1 MSAPLPE
8 VWLRGPVAGVPAM
21 LQPAAHALLQGQEEL
36 HRAARG
42 LTPAALS
49 LRPGGVASVGFHVRH
64 AAGVIDRLLTYAR
77 GEGLSDAQRA
87 ALAAEHEVEQAV
99 EPPGEDAATLLAGLD
114 LAVARAIDSYRATD
128 PATLGLAR
136 AVGRAGLPSTVM
148 GLLFHIAEHVQRHAG
163 QAGTTAAVARALYVV
178 APPSVADELRDLGR
192 VRAVHDAY
200 ARRDLA
206 TVAGMHAPAA
216 EIVHSPA
223 LPWGGVYRG
232 PDGVRAA
239 DAAMAAH
246 VDAAFVAERLV
257 PAGGRVVASGRL
269 RGTARAGRAPGAGFD
284 VAAVHVWTLAD
295 GHVARDEVYVDAAA
309 LLGALGR

>member
-1 MSAPLPE
+1 MTTPLPE

-36 HRAARG
+36 HRAART
-42 LTPAALS
+42 LTVAALW

-77 GEGLSDAQRA
+77 GEALSDAQRA
-87 ALAAEHEVEQAV
+87 ALAGEQAP
-99 EPPGEDAATLLAGLD
+99 EPPGDDAATLLAGLD
-114 LAVARAIDSYRATD
+114 LAVARAIDAYRATD
-128 PATLGLAR
+128 PATLADAR

-163 QAGTTAAVARALYVV
+163 QAGTTAAVVRALYVV
-178 APPSVADELRDLGR
+178 APPSVEGELRDLGR
-192 VRAVHDAY
+192 VRALHDAY

-206 TVAGMHAPAA
+206 TVAAMHAPAS

-232 PDGVRAA
+232 PDGVQAA

-269 RGTARAGRAPGAGFD
+269 RGAVREGESRGATFD
-284 VAAVHVWTLAD
+284 VAALHVWTLVD
-295 GHVARDEVYVDAAA
+295 GHAVRDEVYVDTAA